1 MGEKQQ
7 AKELVM
13 QLVNSRLELDV
24 VTCDVSLRVSAND
37 GLGNGPLAVILLAD
51 LRKCILELVGDNK
64 KVGKL
69 TWCGGPLPI
78 RSTL

>member
-24 VTCDVSLRVSAND
+24 VTCDVSLRVSGSD
-37 GLGNGPLAVILLAD
+37 GSLDGPLAVMLLAD
-51 LRKCILELVGDNK
+51 LRSCILELVGDNK
-64 KVGKL
+64 KGRKTHKVLGFYQL
-69 TWCGGPLPI
+69 EVP
-78 RSTL
+78 

>member
-24 VTCDVSLRVSAND
+24 VTCDVSLRVSGSD
-37 GLGNGPLAVILLAD
+37 GSLNGPLAVMLLAD
-51 LRKCILELVGDNK
+51 LRSCILELVGDNK

-69 TWCGGPLPI
+69 TRCWAF
-78 RSTL
+78 TN